1 MTNSLVLAQSAS
13 QPSASRAFAYNALLP
28 DGFHHHAAE
37 KYLALY
43 ANYLKNHLDIDARRI
58 VSLSTTLR
66 IDWILLS
73 VESLSYPAMYVV
85 FQDL

>member
-43 ANYLKNHLDIDARRI
+43 ANYLKNQSACIG
-58 VSLSTTLR
+58 
-66 IDWILLS
+66 
-73 VESLSYPAMYVV
+73 
-85 FQDL
+85 F